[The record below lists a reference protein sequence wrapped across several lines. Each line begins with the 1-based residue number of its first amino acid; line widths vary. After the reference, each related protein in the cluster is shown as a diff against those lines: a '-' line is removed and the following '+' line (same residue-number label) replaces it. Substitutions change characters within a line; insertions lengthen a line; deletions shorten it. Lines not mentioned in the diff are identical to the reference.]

1 MKTTIAM
8 KVRPVRLDN
17 ETHEALMAIA
27 EREDRTISDVIRQA
41 IHTYLKAMS

>member
-1 MKTTIAM
+1 MKSTIAM

-17 ETHEALMAIA
+17 ETHETLQAIA

-41 IHTYLKAMS
+41 INLYIRTMK